1 MQRDCS
7 LNSAAGEEPPPYL
20 VPHSTEE
27 IAILYEDSDLLLVRK
42 PTLLLSIPG
51 RHPLNKDC
59 LITRLQQRYPTASIV
74 HRLDLDTSGIMV
86 IPLNKAA
93 HAHISRQFQQREVR
107 KSYHAVVYGVVAAD
121 TGEVDLPIVCD
132 WERRPLQKICH
143 QHGRAALTRFEVL
156 ERLGDRTRVL
166 LKPVTGRSHQLRIHM
181 RELGHPILGC
191 DMYAHDS
198 ALAMADRLMLHATT
212 LGFTQPSTGE
222 WVSGECPPDF

>member
-1 MQRDCS
+1 MQ
-7 LNSAAGEEPPPYL
+7 EHPPYL
-20 VPHSTEE
+20 VPHSTEA
-27 IAILYEDSDLLLVRK
+27 IAILYADDDLLLVRK

-86 IPLNKAA
+86 IPLNKPV
-93 HAHISRQFQQREVR
+93 HAHISRQFQEREVH
-107 KSYHAVVYGVVAAD
+107 KTYHAIVYGVVETD
-121 TGEVDLPIVCD
+121 EGEVDLPITSD

-143 QHGRAALTRFEVL
+143 ERGRSALTRYEVL
-156 ERLGDRTRVL
+156 AREADRTRLL

-191 DMYAHDS
+191 DMYAHET
-198 ALAMADRLMLHATT
+198 ALGMADRLMLHASA
-212 LGFTQPSTGE
+212 LEFTHPGTGQ
-222 WVSGECPPDF
+222 WLRGECPPDF